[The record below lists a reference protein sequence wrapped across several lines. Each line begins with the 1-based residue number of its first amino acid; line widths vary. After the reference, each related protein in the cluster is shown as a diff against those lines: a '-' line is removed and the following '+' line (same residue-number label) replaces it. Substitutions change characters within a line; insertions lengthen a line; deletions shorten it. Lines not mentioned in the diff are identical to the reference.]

1 MRFKKLLLSLLVI
14 SVFLYLVNVF
24 VIGDL
29 IEFKAR
35 PESNINNQDNSNEV
49 LENEP
54 ESRSISPQSL
64 SNDVN
69 GWGFKKVSDHKT
81 PEITSGQ
88 ASLIKKYDVLFVTD
102 EKKKEVVLTFDLGY
116 EEGYTE
122 EILDTLKKHKVPVTF
137 FVTGAWLTN
146 QNPKVDCKRLVKRMV
161 KEGHIVGNHSWSHP
175 SMPTLDESKF
185 NEELKKI
192 EDLIVKESGQSRDI
206 KFFRPPKGEF
216 SERTLYLTNELGY
229 KTTLWSIALVDWLPM
244 PGGSQ
249 EAIDGVVNNL
259 HNGAVILLHGKSK
272 DVVQG
277 LDEILK
283 QIKSEGYKIVP
294 LSKQVKNK

>member
-14 SVFLYLVNVF
+14 SGLMYFVNVF

-29 IEFKAR
+29 IEFKSR
-35 PESNINNQDNSNEV
+35 PESNINNQENQAVENESKSRSVSPQALSNE
-49 LENEP
+49 
-54 ESRSISPQSL
+54 
-64 SNDVN
+64 VN
-69 GWGFKKVSDHKT
+69 GWGFKKVFDHKT

-88 ASLIKKYDVLFVTD
+88 ANLIKKYDVIFVTN

-122 EILDTLKKHKVPVTF
+122 EILDTLKKHKVTATF

-146 QNPKVDCKRLVKRMV
+146 NNPKVDCKLLAKRMV
-161 KEGHIVGNHSWSHP
+161 KEGHIIGNHSWSHP
-175 SMPTLDESKF
+175 SMPTLNESKF
-185 NEELKKI
+185 NEELEKI
-192 EDLIVKESGQSRDI
+192 EDLIAKESGQSRDI

-216 SERTLYLTNELGY
+216 SERTLYLTNKLGY
-229 KTTLWSIALVDWLPM
+229 KTTLWSVALVDWLPM
-244 PGGSQ
+244 PGGPQ
-249 EAIDGVVNNL
+249 EAINGVVNNL

-294 LSKQVKNK
+294 LSKQVKNN